1 MTCGR
6 VGVVTSMDFS
16 AYAFQISMSLLPA
29 LLPFFILWR
38 ALKAV
43 LDVCLDVLGEEVA
56 GVALDGGAV
65 LPNQEL
71 LKVPRNVCPPHWFPN
86 QEVGAGHKAL
96 RVIRRCWQGLFE
108 ECEKWMLV
116 LSVHL
121 NLVEHVA
128 LELEPVA
135 RPDMLQQVDNLLST
149 AVLLVAKLVGGEGED
164 SKVARELEGSRL
176 VC

>member
-16 AYAFQISMSLLPA
+16 AYAFRISMSLLPA

-65 LPNQEL
+65 LPNQKL
-71 LKVPRNVCPPHWFPN
+71 LKVPRDVCPPHWFPN
-86 QEVGAGHKAL
+86 QEVGAEKFGVCPIFFLQKKFSPPGHKAL

-121 NLVEHVA
+121 DLD
-128 LELEPVA
+128 
-135 RPDMLQQVDNLLST
+135 R
-149 AVLLVAKLVGGEGED
+149 K
-164 SKVARELEGSRL
+164 
-176 VC
+176 

>member
-1 MTCGR
+1 MTCRR

-65 LPNQEL
+65 LPNQKL

-86 QEVGAGHKAL
+86 QEVGAEKCDVGPIFFSEKNFSPPGHKAL

-121 NLVEHVA
+121 NLG
-128 LELEPVA
+128 
-135 RPDMLQQVDNLLST
+135 R
-149 AVLLVAKLVGGEGED
+149 K
-164 SKVARELEGSRL
+164 
-176 VC
+176 

>member
-16 AYAFQISMSLLPA
+16 ASAFQISMSLLPT
-29 LLPFFILWR
+29 LLPFVILWR

-71 LKVPRNVCPPHWFPN
+71 LKVPRDVCPPHWFPN
-86 QEVGAGHKAL
+86 QEVGAEKVGVGH
-96 RVIRRCWQGLFE
+96 IFF
-108 ECEKWMLV
+108 
-116 LSVHL
+116 
-121 NLVEHVA
+121 
-128 LELEPVA
+128 
-135 RPDMLQQVDNLLST
+135 LQKKILPT
-149 AVLLVAKLVGGEGED
+149 WP
-164 SKVARELEGSRL
+164 
-176 VC
+176 

>member
-65 LPNQEL
+65 PADQEL
-71 LKVPRNVCPPHWFPN
+71 FKVPGNICPSHRFP
-86 QEVGAGHKAL
+86 
-96 RVIRRCWQGLFE
+96 
-108 ECEKWMLV
+108 
-116 LSVHL
+116 
-121 NLVEHVA
+121 
-128 LELEPVA
+128 
-135 RPDMLQQVDNLLST
+135 D
-149 AVLLVAKLVGGEGED
+149 
-164 SKVARELEGSRL
+164 
-176 VC
+176 